1 MLESGRLPP
10 SPFRVHVTTIDVD
23 RHLRRDRPML
33 QPREFPETR
42 ASLLASLNADGVPRQ
57 AAWREFFER
66 YAPAV
71 YRVARL
77 RGLGD
82 SDADDVVQQVMLA
95 VSSHIGGFEYDRDR
109 GKFRQWVRAV
119 TQSKL
124 TDLHRRRQTRSV
136 GGRAAETA
144 VPLEDYADEEP
155 GPNEQWEQ
163 EWRTQ
168 DMLYCLDQVAADI
181 SPRRMRAFRMYTL
194 EGVSAAETAE
204 QLGVTVGHIYVTRNH
219 VLKLVRQRMEE
230 LEEGNEATRQRG
242 NKATSGSDR
251 ADGFADS

>member
-1 MLESGRLPP
+1 ML
-10 SPFRVHVTTIDVD
+10 H
-23 RHLRRDRPML
+23 
-33 QPREFPETR
+33 PREFPETR
-42 ASLLASLNADGVPRQ
+42 PSLLASLNAEGVPRQ

-95 VSSHIGGFEYDRDR
+95 VSKHISDFQYDRDR
-109 GKFRQWVRAV
+109 GKFRQWVRSV
-119 TQSKL
+119 THSKL
-124 TDLHRRRQTRSV
+124 TDLHRRRQTRKV
-136 GGRAAETA
+136 AGQTAETA
-144 VPLEDYADEEP
+144 VPLEDYADQGP
-155 GPNEQWEQ
+155 GPDQQWDQ

-194 EGVSAAETAE
+194 EGISATETAE
-204 QLGVTVGHIYVTRNH
+204 HLGVTVGHVYVTRNH

-230 LEEGNEATRQRG
+230 LDED
-242 NKATSGSDR
+242 K
-251 ADGFADS
+251 